1 MLENIKR
8 TWSRHCYGR
17 GHCVTPLSNTPP
29 SFAGE
34 LCSPYVF
41 STSWNNDQTPQ
52 AMGLYMNQKGIKKA
66 FLIGPNYAVGRDMLA
81 GLRLTFQGEVLGQ
94 EMTRWPDSSIFRPS
108 FPRPARRSPD
118 AIFAFYPGRRQR
130 AVRHPVRAVG
140 PQGTEGDYVLHR
152 SRPSSRTIRTVFLRP
167 LPDEIGAPFQLPD
180 RAEAVMSRRRLA
192 ARRAGDGANSV
203 VARCCIPSSNASMA
217 CSFRLGMLTR
227 VGTSNREMVGRSA
240 SISSFFTRWCSASA
254 RRSPASPA

>member
-52 AMGLYMNQKGIKKA
+52 AVGLYMNQKGIKKA

-108 FPRPARRSPD
+108 FPRPARRSPTPSLRSTRAAPACSSSPSTCRRASRD
-118 AIFAFYPGRRQR
+118 RGRLRPPHGR
-130 AVRHPVRAVG
+130 DHRRERSG
-140 PQGTEGDYVLHR
+140 P
-152 SRPSSRTIRTVFLRP
+152 FLRP

-180 RAEAVMSRRRLA
+180 RAEAVILTA
-192 ARRAGDGANSV
+192 PLGGAP
-203 VARCCIPSSNASMA
+203 C
-217 CSFRLGMLTR
+217 G
-227 VGTSNREMVGRSA
+227 
-240 SISSFFTRWCSASA
+240 
-254 RRSPASPA
+254 